1 MQILFPT
8 EFRRRRR
15 VPANGLRVSCSRM
28 IAVFV
33 MPGLAVLGAAA
44 FLLSTSSALGEAIVD
59 WSFNQSSGSVAI
71 DSGPNGID
79 GALAGN
85 TTWATGYGQNAI
97 DVIGDGFANFT
108 QPGTPRVPTVIS
120 DLTQGSIGVRFFV
133 DSFPADQAT
142 QPILPI
148 FWMGRNFG
156 GIGQYGLTIEIG
168 HGPPYTSTYN
178 RHLYFTVMDGSIP
191 VQCFNTVEEIRAGEW
206 YSFVGVVSATGNT
219 GYLDALEMTD
229 RHYNFGNATT
239 TSFFSAVTPPS
250 NALWVGKGFL
260 GNDIR
265 AMHFNG
271 LIQNVR
277 IFDQPLTSQQVAELY
292 AVPEIDHNRFC
303 SALAFALGTLA
314 IVERR
319 CRQCPGPASG

>member
-1 MQILFPT
+1 MT
-8 EFRRRRR
+8 R
-15 VPANGLRVSCSRM
+15 
-28 IAVFV
+28 
-33 MPGLAVLGAAA
+33 LAVVGASAW
-44 FLLSTSSALGEAIVD
+44 LLSTSSALGEVIVD

-71 DSGPNGID
+71 DSGPNQID
-79 GALAGN
+79 GAIAGN
-85 TTWATGYGQNAI
+85 ANWAAGSGQNAI
-97 DVIGDGFANFT
+97 DVTGDGFVNFT
-108 QPGTPRVPTVIS
+108 QSGTPKVPSAIS
-120 DLTQGSIGVRFFV
+120 NLAEGSIGVRFFV
-133 DSFPADQAT
+133 DSYPVDQAA

-156 GIGQYGLTIEIG
+156 GIGQYGITIEIG

-265 AMHFNG
+265 AQHFNG
-271 LIQNVR
+271 LIQNLR
-277 IFDQPLTSQQVAELY
+277 IFDQPLTSQQVAGLY
-292 AVPEIDHNRFC
+292 AVPEIDPGRLGSAWALVLGVLAVFEGRF
-303 SALAFALGTLA
+303 
-314 IVERR
+314 
-319 CRQCPGPASG
+319 RQRTDRSPSDGSIRTGDR